1 MFRLNDR
8 PQGNNGHF
16 SGSSPAAVQED
27 GYWEALMHQ
36 GEVAALDEPPP
47 WASNGRA
54 HAPCHDDYERTDD
67 QTDWKRAE
75 CMLAQKECCHLLVV
89 GHNRGGLLVQF
100 GSLTGFVPSSHLVD
114 FPSIVDPV
122 EREDAL
128 KRRLGE
134 ELKLQVIEID
144 RQQARLILS
153 ERIAREAERGEG
165 LFARIKAG
173 DTLTGRVS
181 NLRRFGAFVDLG
193 GYEGL
198 IHISEL
204 SWGRVNYPGDVVRP
218 GDVVQVYVLDV
229 DPEQRK
235 IQLSLKHLQS
245 DPWRNVAQ
253 RFCAGEIV
261 RGEVTNVVSFGA
273 FVRLDDGIEGLIHIS
288 ELAEGTFLHPRNVLR
303 EGQHVDV
310 KVLSVESDNRR
321 IGLSLRQARKP
332 HYADWSDSARV
343 AAPTM

>member
-1 MFRLNDR
+1 MFRLND
-8 PQGNNGHF
+8 GKNSDNGHF
-16 SGSSPAAVQED
+16 SGSTPATAQED
-27 GYWEALMHQ
+27 GYWDALMSQ
-36 GEVAALDEPPP
+36 GEVATLVEPPP
-47 WASNGRA
+47 WASNG
-54 HAPCHDDYERTDD
+54 HSSTPCQDGYAQDDD
-67 QTDWKRAE
+67 QIDWKRAGCLLE
-75 CMLAQKECCHLLVV
+75 QKECCHLVVV
-89 GHNRGGLLVQF
+89 GFNRGGLLVQF
-100 GSLTGFVPSSHLVD
+100 GGLTGFVPSSHLVD
-114 FPSIVDPV
+114 FPGVVDPI

-134 ELKLQVIEID
+134 ALKLQVIEID
-144 RQQARLILS
+144 RPQSRLILS
-153 ERIAREAERGEG
+153 ERIAREAERGES

-173 DTLTGRVS
+173 DILTGRVS

-218 GDVVQVYVLDV
+218 GDTVQVYVLDV
-229 DPEQRK
+229 DPTERK

-245 DPWRNVAQ
+245 DPWRDVAQ
-253 RFCAGEIV
+253 RFRAGETV

-273 FVRLDDGIEGLIHIS
+273 FVRLDEGIEGLIHIS

-321 IGLSLRQARKP
+321 IGLSLRQARKTR
-332 HYADWSDSARV
+332 H
-343 AAPTM
+343 AAWPEGAGIPVPAL

>member
-1 MFRLNDR
+1 MFRLNDSTK
-8 PQGNNGHF
+8 GSNGHF
-16 SGSSPAAVQED
+16 SASAPTATQED

-47 WASNGRA
+47 WANNGHSNS
-54 HAPCHDDYERTDD
+54 PCHDDYAHAED
-67 QTDWKRAE
+67 QSDWQRAE
-75 CMLAQKECCHLLVV
+75 CLLAQKECCHLRVV

-114 FPSIVDPV
+114 FPSIIDPI
-122 EREDAL
+122 ERENAL
-128 KRRLGE
+128 KHRLGE

-144 RQQARLILS
+144 RPQARLILS
-153 ERIAREAERGEG
+153 ERIAREAERGESI
-165 LFARIKAG
+165 FARIKTG

-253 RFCAGEIV
+253 RFCAGEVV

-321 IGLSLRQARKP
+321 IGLSLRQARRAQ
-332 HYADWSDSARV
+332 HAEWSGEARV
-343 AAPTM
+343 ALSAM

>member
-1 MFRLNDR
+1 MFRLNDSTK
-8 PQGNNGHF
+8 GHNGH
-16 SGSSPAAVQED
+16 SAGSTPAGAPDD

-36 GEVAALDEPPP
+36 GEVAALVDPPP
-47 WASNGRA
+47 WIGNGHSA
-54 HAPCHDDYERTDD
+54 APCPDDHQRLDD
-67 QTDWKRAE
+67 QGDWHRAE
-75 CMLAQKECCHLLVV
+75 QMLEQKECCLLQVI

-100 GSLTGFVPSSHLVD
+100 GALTGFVPSSHLVD
-114 FPSIVDPV
+114 FPGIVDPI
-122 EREDAL
+122 EREEAL
-128 KRRLGE
+128 RCRLGQ

-144 RQQARLILS
+144 RPQARLILS
-153 ERIAREAERGEG
+153 ERIAREAERGES

-229 DPEQRK
+229 DPQERK

-253 RFCAGEIV
+253 RFQAGEV
-261 RGEVTNVVSFGA
+261 VSGEVTNVVSFGA

-303 EGQHVDV
+303 EGQRVEV
-310 KVLSVESDNRR
+310 RILSVESANRR
-321 IGLSLRQARKP
+321 IGLSLRQARVPLRAQP
-332 HYADWSDSARV
+332 HVFAG
-343 AAPTM
+343 AAVPVI